1 MYPLEPFAVPH
12 PTFDLQSH
20 SIHSDGELPAAE
32 VVQRAA
38 AAGVE
43 LLALTDHDTV
53 DGVDEALAE
62 ADRLGLRVVPAVE
75 ISSVQDEYEDL
86 HVLGYGI
93 DHHDETLLAQLATF
107 RQDRYLRAERMAD
120 ALRELGW
127 EIDETKLDERRAT
140 GKPLGRPHLAQA
152 VFGHPANA
160 ARIEE
165 EGLEDFS
172 ALLVAYLI
180 PGAPA
185 YRKRTHPTVTEAIK
199 LIKAA
204 GGVAIWAH
212 PFWDIEDED
221 AVLRT
226 IDRFQRDGLDG
237 VEVFYVT
244 HTPEQV
250 ALLHDACRERR
261 LLTTGSSDFH
271 GPDHRHFSRFLA
283 HEMYGRDANLGP
295 I

>member
-1 MYPLEPFAVPH
+1 VPR

-20 SIHSDGELPAAE
+20 SLHSDGQLPAAE
-32 VVQRAA
+32 VVERAA

-53 DGVDEALAE
+53 DGVDEALE
-62 ADRLGLRVVPAVE
+62 AGDRLGLRVVPAVE
-75 ISSVQDEYEDL
+75 ISAVQDEYEDL

-93 DHHDETLLAQLATF
+93 DHHDETLLEHLATF
-107 RQDRYLRAERMAD
+107 RQDRYLRAERMAE

-152 VFGHPANA
+152 TFGHPANA
-160 ARIEE
+160 QRLKD

-185 YRKRTHPTVTEAIK
+185 YRKRTHPTVTEAIR
-199 LIKAA
+199 LIKSV
-204 GGVAIWAH
+204 GGIAIWAH
-212 PFWDIEDED
+212 PFWDIEDPET
-221 AVLRT
+221 VLAT
-226 IDRFQRDGLDG
+226 IDRFRADGLDG
-237 VEVFYVT
+237 VEVFYVS
-244 HTPEQV
+244 HTREQV
-250 ALLHDACRERR
+250 EFLHDACRERH

-271 GPDHRHFSRFLA
+271 GPEHRHFSRFLA
-283 HEMYGRDANLGP
+283 HEMYGREANLGG

>member
-1 MYPLEPFAVPH
+1 MAA

-20 SIHSDGELPAAE
+20 SIHSDGALPAAE
-32 VVQRAA
+32 VVARAA

-43 LLALTDHDTV
+43 LLALSDHDTV
-53 DGVDEALAE
+53 DGVDEAIAAGRE
-62 ADRLGLRVVPAVE
+62 HGVGIVPAVE

-93 DHHDETLLAQLATF
+93 DHHDPTLLERLDTF
-107 RQDRYLRAERMAD
+107 RQDRFLRAERMAD

-127 EIDETKLDERRAT
+127 EIDETALDERRAA

-152 VFGHPANA
+152 AFGHPANA
-160 ARIEE
+160 DRLRE

-185 YRKRTHPTVTEAIK
+185 YRKRTHPTVTDAIA
-199 LIKAA
+199 LIHDA

-212 PFWDIEDED
+212 PFWDIEADPT
-221 AVLRT
+221 VLAT
-226 IDRFQRDGLDG
+226 IDRFRGDGLDG

-244 HTPEQV
+244 HTREQIE
-250 ALLHDACRERR
+250 LLDDACRERG

-271 GPDHRHFSRFLA
+271 GPDHRHFPRFIA
-283 HEMYGRDANLGP
+283 HELHGRTPNLGP
-295 I
+295 IAAI